1 MIFGNMNIKSL
12 RTKIDNLDLKVF
24 YGYIYIVQIIK
35 IQLNTS
41 LTVYIPYRGNYYTI
55 VWIKW

>member
-1 MIFGNMNIKSL
+1 MIFSNMNIKSL
-12 RTKIDNLDLKVF
+12 RTRIDNLDLKVF
-24 YGYIYIVQIIK
+24 YIVQIIK